1 METIRSFIGIDLND
15 EVKGKFADI
24 QAEFKTV
31 HEFQSVKYV
40 DPYIIHITVKFLGN
54 ITLSEASNICEALKM
69 VKFKPFEIRFK
80 GVGVFPN
87 KKRIRIIWVGIDDA
101 EHLKSLYD
109 LIVSKLPGKLN
120 EKRAFSPHITL
131 ARVKRF
137 NPREM
142 SLLLQK
148 VEQLSEVN
156 AGTFI
161 VNAIQLK
168 RSTLTPK
175 GPMYETIEEILL

>member
-1 METIRSFIGIDLND
+1 
-15 EVKGKFADI
+15 
-24 QAEFKTV
+24 
-31 HEFQSVKYV
+31 
-40 DPYIIHITVKFLGN
+40 
-54 ITLSEASNICEALKM
+54 M
-69 VKFKPFEIRFK
+69 VKFRPFEIEFK

-101 EHLKSLYD
+101 DELKSLHE
-109 LIVSKLPGKLN
+109 LITSKLPDKFN

-137 NPREM
+137 NPLEM

-148 VEQLSEVN
+148 VEQLSEIDV
-156 AGTFI
+156 GTFT

-168 RSTLTPK
+168 KSTLTPK
-175 GPMYETIEEILL
+175 GPMYETIEEIKL